1 MEQVYSLVITKV
13 PGGANPVIS
22 HGTETVAE
30 LFATAF
36 NGESI
41 NGYQITVGGQ
51 AREASYIPRQGENI
65 TVAKM
70 IKVTNPLTT
79 LLKINRRKVT
89 FFLLIFILSK

>member
-1 MEQVYSLVITKV
+1 MENIYSVIITKV

-30 LFATAF
+30 LFAQAF

-41 NGYQITVGGQ
+41 NGYQITVGGVT
-51 AREASYIPRQGENI
+51 RESSYIPRAGENV

-70 IKVTNPLTT
+70 IKGN
-79 LLKINRRKVT
+79 
-89 FFLLIFILSK
+89 

>member
-1 MEQVYSLVITKV
+1 MEDIYSVVITKV

-30 LFATAF
+30 LFAAAF

-51 AREASYIPRQGENI
+51 AREATYVPRVGEN
-65 TVAKM
+65 VVLAKM
-70 IKVTNPLTT
+70 IKGN
-79 LLKINRRKVT
+79 I
-89 FFLLIFILSK
+89 

>member
-22 HGTETVAE
+22 HGVETVAE
-30 LFATAF
+30 LFAQAF

-41 NGYQITVGGQ
+41 NGYQITVGGVTRD
-51 AREASYIPRQGENI
+51 ANYIPRQGENI

-70 IKVTNPLTT
+70 IKGNL
-79 LLKINRRKVT
+79 
-89 FFLLIFILSK
+89 

>member
-1 MEQVYSLVITKV
+1 MEDIYSVVITKV

-51 AREASYIPRQGENI
+51 AREATYVPRVGEN
-65 TVAKM
+65 VVLAKM
-70 IKVTNPLTT
+70 IKGN
-79 LLKINRRKVT
+79 I
-89 FFLLIFILSK
+89 

>member
-1 MEQVYSLVITKV
+1 MENIYSVIITKV

-30 LFATAF
+30 LFAAAF

-41 NGYQITVGGQ
+41 NGYQIQVNG
-51 AREASYIPRQGENI
+51 EAKDANYVPRPGENV

-70 IKVTNPLTT
+70 VKGN
-79 LLKINRRKVT
+79 
-89 FFLLIFILSK
+89 

>member
-1 MEQVYSLVITKV
+1 MEIIYSVIITKV

-30 LFATAF
+30 LFAQAF

-41 NGYQITVGGQ
+41 NGYQIQVNGQ
-51 AREASYIPRQGENI
+51 TKDSTYVPRNGENI

-70 IKVTNPLTT
+70 IKGN
-79 LLKINRRKVT
+79 
-89 FFLLIFILSK
+89 

>member
-1 MEQVYSLVITKV
+1 MTEAYSILITKV

-30 LFATAF
+30 LFAAAF

-41 NGYQITVGGQ
+41 NGYQITVGGV
-51 AREASYIPRQGENI
+51 AREATYIPRQGENI

-70 IKVTNPLTT
+70 IKGN
-79 LLKINRRKVT
+79 
-89 FFLLIFILSK
+89 

>member
-1 MEQVYSLVITKV
+1 MIKKSFKKIKEKEREEHNIMENIYSVIITKV

-30 LFATAF
+30 LFAAAF

-41 NGYQITVGGQ
+41 NGYQITVGGVT
-51 AREASYIPRQGENI
+51 REATYIPRNGENV

-70 IKVTNPLTT
+70 IKGN
-79 LLKINRRKVT
+79 
-89 FFLLIFILSK
+89 

>member
-1 MEQVYSLVITKV
+1 MENVYSIIITKV

-30 LFATAF
+30 LFAAAF

-51 AREASYIPRQGENI
+51 AREASYIPRPGENI

-70 IKVTNPLTT
+70 IKG
-79 LLKINRRKVT
+79 NR
-89 FFLLIFILSK
+89 

>member
-1 MEQVYSLVITKV
+1 MENIYSVIITKV

-30 LFATAF
+30 LFAAAF

-51 AREASYIPRQGENI
+51 AREAS
-65 TVAKM
+65 
-70 IKVTNPLTT
+70 
-79 LLKINRRKVT
+79 
-89 FFLLIFILSK
+89 